1 LSEWIDATRVGL
13 CLFALCVAAYTDIK
27 TREVPNELW
36 YGLGAAGL
44 VAMGLG
50 FSESFGGLSW
60 LLAVPVA
67 LVFVVVVTGLEIIPV
82 FPKDA
87 KVDENTK
94 LTARQE
100 FLTKL
105 DLGLSAAMLLA
116 ALAFFV
122 FAGGL
127 DLGRATFVLAGPQ
140 AQAYSVSLMC
150 LFALGMFYVS
160 LISGGADMKALAT
173 LALLFP
179 AVPSFPGLPLV
190 HPNPTALLVVP
201 FALAVYFN
209 GALVLVVAKFPV
221 YPVLSARRGHL
232 RFPESVAGYPKPPS
246 EVNLEREWINA
257 KLVDGQVK
265 QTLWPKHGAHSDEKQ
280 KELLEFLKARNEP
293 FVFVSQRL
301 PFMVY
306 LAAGFVA
313 ALVVSSPLYFV
324 AG

>member
-1 LSEWIDATRVGL
+1 MGL
-13 CLFALCVAAYTDIK
+13 CLFGLTLAAYTDVK

-44 VAMGLG
+44 VIMGLG
-50 FSESFGGLSW
+50 FSDSFGGLSW

-67 LVFVVVVTGLEIIPV
+67 LVFAVVVTGLEIIPV
-82 FPKDA
+82 FPKGAQISD
-87 KVDENTK
+87 DPE
-94 LTARQE
+94 LTPRQE
-100 FLTKL
+100 FLTKV
-105 DLGLSAAMLLA
+105 DLALSAAMLLS
-116 ALAFFV
+116 ALVFFV
-122 FAGGL
+122 LASGL
-127 DLGRATFVLAGPQ
+127 DLGRPTFVLEGPQ
-140 AQAYSVSLMC
+140 AQAYSVCLMC

-173 LALLFP
+173 LAVLFP
-179 AVPSFPGLPLV
+179 AVPSVGGLPLV
-190 HPNPTALLVVP
+190 HPHALALLVVP
-201 FALAVYFN
+201 FALAAYFN
-209 GALVLVVAKFPV
+209 GALILVVAKIPV
-221 YPVLSARRGHL
+221 YPIASARRGHL
-232 RFPESVAGYPKPPS
+232 RFPASIAGYPKPPG
-246 EVNLEREWINA
+246 EVNLAREWINA
-257 KLVDGQVK
+257 RLVDGKVV

-280 KELLEFLKARNEP
+280 KELLDFLKAKGEP